1 MSVFNHTSA
10 KICLLGALSLLS
22 VHTATAASF
31 NSSVSTRVLQ
41 QITMTKTNDLR
52 FGAIIV
58 QAAINRITINQTTG
72 ARTASR
78 GAATLL
84 PSLPFGRAQFQIT
97 GQPSTQIRVT
107 LPANFAVT
115 RVGGGTMTV
124 NTMRSNTTGGLAT
137 LNASGQFGLNIG
149 ARLNVNAN
157 QLGGLYS
164 GNFNITVNYN

>member
-1 MSVFNHTSA
+1 MLHFNHPAT
-10 KICLLGALSLLS
+10 KLWLTVGLML
-22 VHTATAASF
+22 TATQSTGAASL
-31 NSSVSTRVLQ
+31 NGTVSTRVMQ
-41 QITMTKTNDLR
+41 QITLTKTNDLR
-52 FGAIIV
+52 FGAII
-58 QAAINRITINQTTG
+58 QQTAINRITINQTTG

-115 RVGGGTMTV
+115 RIGGGTMTV

-157 QLGGLYS
+157 QLSGLYS